1 MFVMYVSSVG
11 CPGRCSTQCWGD
23 RGAPNRGGAGALS
36 VQQPSHGP
44 CPVWAVTSPLGPAG
58 MGTCSDWAQG
68 TLVASGR
75 GRRGRGYSS
84 GPFPSFWAGEGASVA
99 DCPTRGPC
107 FSPGFSPGSPSAG
120 LCPLGSKSPFPLF
133 LLGLEVVT
141 RPQPLALSHRD
152 LPVVL
157 PPSCPHPRQQS
168 CSKGSWDCSNC
179 TSHVLLVTK

>member
-58 MGTCSDWAQG
+58 NGD
-68 TLVASGR
+68 LLGR
-75 GRRGRGYSS
+75 GTGHPRGFWEREEGEGLFL
-84 GPFPSFWAGEGASVA
+84 GPLSLLPGGGGASVA

-133 LLGLEVVT
+133 PLGLEVVT

-168 CSKGSWDCSNC
+168 CTKGSWDCSNC